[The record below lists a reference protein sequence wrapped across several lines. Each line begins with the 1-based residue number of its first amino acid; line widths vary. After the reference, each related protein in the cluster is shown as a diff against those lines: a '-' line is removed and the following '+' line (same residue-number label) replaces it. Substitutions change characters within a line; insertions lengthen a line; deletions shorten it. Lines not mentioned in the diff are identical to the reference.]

1 MSKRHDLVSK
11 ILKTSFVFAALFG
24 ATSVFYAVAEAR
36 LGESLEKESALS
48 ALRVTLAIDKISL
61 NQEIIKSEAKC
72 SLQNAKDCGSYITSL
87 VKAKNRIKDYKILL
101 TKTLGYSPQSDEAS
115 TLEKYRKEI
124 DAITHHQFGLS
135 LSEAKE
141 KNIISIDQFVEYI
154 SQNQRPK
161 KLIKI
166 PESHENLSAIFSKT
180 IEYLGKDI
188 ANIKRIKKET
198 YLSYRSL
205 RRAFLMLLIAEVTIF
220 ILVNIADFLNNNA
233 NPEEIDKISIRQL
246 QAKTKPLLASIFL
259 AFICLLIGQL
269 LLYRESE
276 RSLIGNCREINRQ
289 NISLVGSLDSYPGIE
304 NKSAIIPLI
313 EPRQKCV
320 DYIEHLIG
328 TDIREL
334 DSYRPDTEQLKL
346 EIAKMKL
353 RTYADGYQ
361 EKESKFDQRTS
372 NLLLS
377 ILIINVASLVAL
389 SIFLR
394 QDSEEIG

>member
-11 ILKTSFVFAALFG
+11 ILKTSIGFAALFG
-24 ATSVFYAVAEAR
+24 ATSVFYAVAEAN
-36 LGESLEKESALS
+36 LGKSLEKESALS

-61 NQEIIKSEAKC
+61 NQEIIKSEGEC
-72 SLQNAKDCGSYITSL
+72 SFNNSIDCGSYVKSL

-101 TKTLGYSPQSDEAS
+101 TKTLGYSPKSDEAS

-124 DAITHHQFGLS
+124 DTLTRDQFGLS
-135 LSEAKE
+135 LSEARE
-141 KNIISIDQFVEYI
+141 KNIISIDQFIEHI
-154 SQNQRPK
+154 TKNQK
-161 KLIKI
+161 SGKLKQV
-166 PESHENLSAIFSKT
+166 PESREKLSAIFSQS

-188 ANIKRIKKET
+188 ANSEQIKKDT
-198 YLSYRSL
+198 YSSYSTL
-205 RRAFLMLLIAEVTIF
+205 RRAFLMLLIAEVTVF

-233 NPEEIDKISIRQL
+233 DPEQIDKISICQL
-246 QAKTKPLLASIFL
+246 QAKTKPLLASILL

-289 NISLVGSLDSYPGIE
+289 NISLVGSLDAYPEIE
-304 NKSAIIPLI
+304 NKSTIIPLI
-313 EPRQKCV
+313 QPRQKCV
-320 DYIEHLIG
+320 DFIEQLIG
-328 TDIREL
+328 TDINML
-334 DSYRPDTEQLKL
+334 DSYNPDTEQLRL

-353 RTYADGYQ
+353 RKYADGYQ
-361 EKESKFDQRTS
+361 EKGSKFDQRTS

-377 ILIINVASLVAL
+377 ILIANVASLVAL

>member
-11 ILKTSFVFAALFG
+11 VLKTSIFFAALFG
-24 ATSVFYAVAEAR
+24 ATSVFYAVAKAS

-48 ALRVTLAIDKISL
+48 ALRVTLAIDKLTL

-72 SLQNAKDCGSYITSL
+72 SLQNAKDCGSYVKSL

-115 TLEKYRKEI
+115 TLEKYRKGI
-124 DAITHHQFGLS
+124 DALTHARFGLS
-135 LSEAKE
+135 LSEARK
-141 KNIISIDQFVEYI
+141 KNIISIDQFIEHI
-154 SQNQRPK
+154 SQDQKPER
-161 KLIKI
+161 LIQV
-166 PESHENLSAIFSKT
+166 PESHEKLSAIFSKS
-180 IEYLGKDI
+180 IEYLSKDI
-188 ANIKRIKKET
+188 ANIERIKKDT
-198 YLSYRSL
+198 YSSYRSL
-205 RRAFLMLLIAEVTIF
+205 KRAFLMLLIAEVTVF

-233 NPEEIDKISIRQL
+233 DPEEIDKISIRQL

-289 NISLVGSLDSYPGIE
+289 NISLVGSLDAYPDIK
-304 NKSAIIPLI
+304 NKSTIIPLI
-313 EPRQKCV
+313 KPRQKCV
-320 DYIEHLIG
+320 DYIEKLIG
-328 TDIREL
+328 TDISKL
-334 DSYRPDTEQLKL
+334 DSYTPDTEKLKL
-346 EIAKMKL
+346 EIVKMKL
-353 RTYADGYQ
+353 RIYADGYQ
-361 EKESKFDQRTS
+361 EKGSEFDQRTS

-377 ILIINVASLVAL
+377 ILIANVASLVAL
-389 SIFLR
+389 SIFLK

>member
-11 ILKTSFVFAALFG
+11 ILKTSIVFAAFFG
-24 ATSVFYAVAEAR
+24 STSVFYAVAEAS

-61 NQEIIKSEAKC
+61 NQEIIKSEAEC
-72 SLQNAKDCGSYITSL
+72 SLQNAKDCESYVKSL

-101 TKTLGYSPQSDEAS
+101 TKTIGYSPQSDEAS
-115 TLEKYRKEI
+115 TLEKYREEI
-124 DAITHHQFGLS
+124 DALTHYQFGLS
-135 LSEAKE
+135 LSEARE
-141 KNIISIDQFVEYI
+141 KNIISIDQFIEHI
-154 SQNQRPK
+154 TQNQK
-161 KLIKI
+161 SEKLIVV
-166 PESHENLSAIFSKT
+166 PENHEKLSAIFSKS
-180 IEYLGKDI
+180 IEYLSEDI
-188 ANIKRIKKET
+188 ANVERIKKDT
-198 YLSYRSL
+198 YSSYRVL
-205 RRAFLMLLIAEVTIF
+205 RRAFLMLIIAEVTVF

-233 NPEEIDKISIRQL
+233 DPEEIDKISILQL

-289 NISLVGSLDSYPGIE
+289 NISLVGSLDAYPNIK
-304 NKSAIIPLI
+304 NKSTIIPLLK
-313 EPRQKCV
+313 PRQRCAN
-320 DYIEHLIG
+320 YIEHLIG
-328 TDIREL
+328 TDITQLE
-334 DSYRPDTEQLKL
+334 SYTPDTEQLKL

-353 RTYADGYQ
+353 RKYADGYQ
-361 EKESKFDQRTS
+361 EKGSQFDQKTS

-377 ILIINVASLVAL
+377 ILIVNVASLVTL